1 MAEKKIEP
9 VVKLPT
15 EMTKKL
21 MEAEDDIDRAAKGL
35 EVLEKLGMETR
46 ELREKLEWSRTVRE
60 TLLKEFG

>member
-1 MAEKKIEP
+1 MAEKKIDP

-21 MEAEDDIDRAAKGL
+21 MEAEGDIDRAAKGL
-35 EVLEKLGMETR
+35 EVLESLGMDVK
-46 ELREKLEWSRTVRE
+46 ELREKLEWSKNVRT